1 MEMTNTL
8 AAANYFVP
16 VGMSSQRFHA
26 MGTTVA
32 VLLPSADADAGFAA
46 VQDLFAAWESA
57 LSRFLPASEL
67 SRLNANAGSPVT
79 VGPLL
84 WTVLDRALD
93 AAAST
98 EGRYDPTL
106 GSQLVGLGYDRT
118 FEQVPA
124 DAEGTTASSTPGG
137 GWRRIV
143 RDDERRTVTLPAG
156 VGLDFGGIAKGMAV
170 DAALARLRAMGY
182 AAALVNAGGDLA
194 VHGALPFG
202 DSWPIEI
209 AGRRANWTIPL
220 SYGALATSGISRRQW
235 RRGGQARHHL
245 LDPRTGEPV
254 ANDLWSVTVVAPTC
268 EQAEVAAKAA
278 FVAGPREGAALLRS
292 YQFAGLFTLQDGT
305 WRAIGSWPVRSME
318 ASLWVSG
325 ER

>member
-1 MEMTNTL
+1 
-8 AAANYFVP
+8 
-16 VGMSSQRFHA
+16 
-26 MGTTVA
+26 
-32 VLLPSADADAGFAA
+32 
-46 VQDLFAAWESA
+46 
-57 LSRFLPASEL
+57 
-67 SRLNANAGSPVT
+67 
-79 VGPLL
+79 
-84 WTVLDRALD
+84 
-93 AAAST
+93 
-98 EGRYDPTL
+98 
-106 GSQLVGLGYDRT
+106 
-118 FEQVPA
+118 
-124 DAEGTTASSTPGG
+124 
-137 GWRRIV
+137 
-143 RDDERRTVTLPAG
+143 
-156 VGLDFGGIAKGMAV
+156 MAV

-268 EQAEVAAKAA
+268 DQAEVAAKAA

-305 WRAIGSWPVRSME
+305 WRAIGSWPVWSME